1 MEKVT
6 WFPLSANINAIH
18 LLEQNLDK
26 IDWYQL
32 SSNINTIDFMEIDWS
47 LLSEN
52 INAIPFLEK
61 HLDKIRWY
69 DLCTNINAKP
79 SNKEPSNK
87 EPSNKEPSNKGP
99 PNEVSYTAYI
109 RFDHFKEILSQFH
122 AKETTQIP
130 PHVIKAIK
138 GRIIKERI
146 TDTTKLNYMKRLF
159 ILLKNLILLKCSR
172 IQRKKVEAEQCCSI
186 S

>member
-1 MEKVT
+1 MEENRK
-6 WFPLSANINAIH
+6 
-18 LLEQNLDK
+18 K
-26 IDWYQL
+26 
-32 SSNINTIDFMEIDWS
+32 IDWS

-52 INAIPFLEK
+52 INAIPVLEK

-79 SNKEPSNK
+79 SNKEP
-87 EPSNKEPSNKGP
+87 

-109 RFDHFKEILSQFH
+109 RFNHFKESLSQFQ

-138 GRIIKERI
+138 GRII
-146 TDTTKLNYMKRLF
+146 
-159 ILLKNLILLKCSR
+159 
-172 IQRKKVEAEQCCSI
+172 
-186 S
+186 